1 MAGVQRG
8 VFALVGP
15 FKLLSLV
22 KSPSHPDGAAHA
34 ASVRPLTWV
43 IDSRSADDKRTFEGS
58 ARART
63 AKKTR
68 TTIQLWIGSG
78 RSPYVSVVQPADL
91 AQLRHLPELRWLNG
105 ARNRCVLFE

>member
-1 MAGVQRG
+1 MSGFLFMISLTGPSYSRLRGQTSHCRTVPLRLAMAGVQRG

-15 FKLLSLV
+15 FKFLSLV

-63 AKKTR
+63 
-68 TTIQLWIGSG
+68 
-78 RSPYVSVVQPADL
+78 RSEEHTS
-91 AQLRHLPELRWLNG
+91 E
-105 ARNRCVLFE
+105 